1 MQREHSVLII
11 RIDIRINRINR
22 INRILPAPFINRINR
37 INHINRINRINRI
50 LPASLKKIYKRDIW
64 KI

>member
-1 MQREHSVLII
+1 MQHEHSGLII
-11 RIDIRINRINR
+11 RIDIR
-22 INRILPAPFINRINR
+22 
-37 INHINRINRINRI
+37 INRINRINRI

>member
-1 MQREHSVLII
+1 MQRDHSGW
-11 RIDIRINRINR
+11 INR
-22 INRILPAPFINRINR
+22 INRINR